1 MWWVH
6 TPGLRVGK
14 GGHVVRTRTGG
25 GLGVSPRDGRA
36 PLGYRRILCLAF
48 NLLRR
53 RSPPPP
59 PPPHPPQISEKAIKE
74 VPQVVRELVGLK
86 APWQPSDLLPVNP
99 TDADVVEALR
109 EVSMST

>member
-1 MWWVH
+1 M
-6 TPGLRVGK
+6 GRRGI
-14 GGHVVRTRTGG
+14 GTGQE
-25 GLGVSPRDGRA
+25 VQSSA
-36 PLGYRRILCLAF
+36 YRRILCLAF
-48 NLLRR
+48 NLLRL

-59 PPPHPPQISEKAIKE
+59 PPPPQISEKAIKE